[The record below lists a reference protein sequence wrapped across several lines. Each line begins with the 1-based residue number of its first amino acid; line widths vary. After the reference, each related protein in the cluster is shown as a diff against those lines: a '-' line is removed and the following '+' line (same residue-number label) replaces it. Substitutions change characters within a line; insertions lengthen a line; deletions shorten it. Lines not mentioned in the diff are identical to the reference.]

1 MDNESYERW
10 AEVVKTLGHPVRLKI
25 IAELLGD
32 EKSVTTICGSLD
44 LPQPT
49 VSQHLALLRNR
60 GIVKD
65 QRCGAHVK
73 YTIKGR
79 WIREMMRL
87 MRLEKLT

>member
-10 AEVVKTLGHPVRLKI
+10 AEVVKVLGHPVRLKI
-25 IAELLGD
+25 IAELLTD
-32 EKSVTTICGSLD
+32 EKSVTTICGTLH

-65 QRCGAHVK
+65 ERCGSQVK
-73 YTIKGR
+73 YAIRGR
-79 WIREMMRL
+79 WIGEMMRV
-87 MRLEKLT
+87 MRGEKLT